1 MDMMTIGKGGMLQGQ
16 YRAEMFLCAP
26 PHCCRNYL
34 HTILRMSLDVA
45 DAHVCSYA
53 VLATPLILSAPD
65 ITKSFSNGNTPRP
78 LPFRARC

>member
-16 YRAEMFLCAP
+16 YRAEMFLCTS
-26 PHCCRNYL
+26 PHCCRNHL
-34 HTILRMSLDVA
+34 QTILRMSTCVA

-65 ITKSFSNGNTPRP
+65 ITKSFSNGKSPRL
-78 LPFRARC
+78 LPFRGRC